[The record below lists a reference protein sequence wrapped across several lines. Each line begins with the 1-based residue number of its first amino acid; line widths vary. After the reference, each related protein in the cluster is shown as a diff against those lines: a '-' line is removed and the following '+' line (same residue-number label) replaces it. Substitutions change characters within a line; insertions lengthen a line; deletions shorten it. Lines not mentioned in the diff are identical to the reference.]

1 MRNLK
6 ITSLDYIFKKIF
18 NEMKRKF
25 NEYFFVLFVTDYIIV
40 TIMKNCRKEKVRMKE
55 YLFRFD

>member
-18 NEMKRKF
+18 DEMKRKF
-25 NEYFFVLFVTDYIIV
+25 NEYFFVLFVTDYIIL
-40 TIMKNCRKEKVRMKE
+40 MKNCRKEKVRMKE
-55 YLFRFD
+55 YFFRFD